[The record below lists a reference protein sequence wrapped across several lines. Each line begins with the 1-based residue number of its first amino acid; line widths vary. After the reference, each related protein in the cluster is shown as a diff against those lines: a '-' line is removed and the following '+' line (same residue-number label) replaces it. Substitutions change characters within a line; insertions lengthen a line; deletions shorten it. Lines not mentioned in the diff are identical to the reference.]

1 MKRLEA
7 IACPLPRDEI
17 DTDALLPVS
26 ENSRLSATGFGDALF
41 AAWRYTDIAARV
53 PEPGFVLNQP
63 PFDKAQILIAGRNMG
78 CGSSRES
85 AVWALRD
92 YGFKAVLAISF
103 NETFEQNCVA
113 NGLWPLRLDADAI
126 EAIGASVT
134 TSPSTTIRIDFD
146 ARTVQAGETYAFVL
160 DAYYGRLLGEGLTE
174 DALLERYRPAIL
186 ALVETLGS

>member
-41 AAWRYTDIAARV
+41 AAWRYKDITARV
-53 PEPGFVLNQP
+53 ADPDFILNHQ
-63 PFDKAQILIAGRNMG
+63 PFDRAEILIAGRNMG

-126 EAIGASVT
+126 AAIAAFVT
-134 TSPSTTIRIDFD
+134 TSPSKTIRIDFD
-146 ARTVQAGETYAFVL
+146 ARTVQAGKSYAFIL

-174 DALLERYRPAIL
+174 DALLERYRSAIL
-186 ALVETLGS
+186 TRIETLGV